1 MGNTTNGESYERISM
16 KIFVITAPS
25 GAGKDSIVNELKE
38 KYHVPTSFTTRPK
51 RVYEVDGKDYHF
63 ITKEEFYFKF
73 NNNEIL
79 EHREYNT
86 LLNGKPDTWYYGL
99 SKDSLSDDINVIIV
113 DLQGLRQLKEI
124 FDEDILTSIYIY
136 VDDNERKNRA
146 MKRGS
151 FCEVEWNRR
160 LEDDNRLYTS
170 FVINTEI
177 DYVVENNNLD
187 NTVKEILE
195 IIESEL

>member
-16 KIFVITAPS
+16 KTFVITAPS
-25 GAGKDSIVNELKE
+25 SAGKDSIVNKLKH

-51 RVYEVDGKDYHF
+51 RDYEVDGKDYHF
-63 ITKEEFYFKF
+63 ITKEDFYFKF

-79 EHREYNT
+79 EYREYHT
-86 LLNGKPDTWYYGL
+86 LLNGEPDTWYYGL
-99 SKDSLSDDINVIIV
+99 DDDSLSDNINVVIV

-124 FDEDILTSIYIY
+124 FVESELTSIYIY
-136 VDDNERKNRA
+136 IDDNERKNRA

-151 FCEVEWNRR
+151 FCEVEWIRR
-160 LEDDNRLYTS
+160 LEDDNRLYTNY
-170 FVINTEI
+170 VINTEI

-187 NTVKEILE
+187 DTVKEILE

>member
-1 MGNTTNGESYERISM
+1 M

-25 GAGKDSIVNELKE
+25 SAGKDSIVNKLKH

-51 RVYEVDGKDYHF
+51 RDYEIDGKDYHF
-63 ITKEEFYFKF
+63 ITKEEFLGMEI
-73 NNNEIL
+73 NNEIL
-79 EHREYNT
+79 EYREYHT
-86 LLNGKPDTWYYGL
+86 LLNGKPDIWYYGL
-99 SKDSLSDDINVIIV
+99 SKDSLSDDINVIIL

-124 FDEDILTSIYIY
+124 FDESELTSIYIY

-151 FCEVEWNRR
+151 FCEVEWIRR
-160 LEDDNRLYTS
+160 LEDDNRLYTNY
-170 FVINTEI
+170 VINTEI

>member
-1 MGNTTNGESYERISM
+1 M

-25 GAGKDSIVNELKE
+25 SAGKDSIGNKLKH

-51 RVYEVDGKDYHF
+51 RDYEVDGKDYHL
-63 ITKEEFYFKF
+63 ITKEDFYFKF

-86 LLNGKPDTWYYGL
+86 LLNGEPDTWYYGL

-124 FDEDILTSIYIY
+124 FVESELTSIYIY

-151 FCEVEWNRR
+151 FCEVEWARR
-160 LEDDNRLYTS
+160 LEDDNRLYTNY
-170 FVINTEI
+170 VINTEI

>member
-1 MGNTTNGESYERISM
+1 M

-25 GAGKDSIVNELKE
+25 SAGKDSIANKLKD
-38 KYHVPTSFTTRPK
+38 KFHVSTSFTTRPK
-51 RVYEVDGKDYHF
+51 RDYEVDGKDYHF
-63 ITKEEFYFKF
+63 ITKEEFLGMK

-79 EHREYNT
+79 EYREYHT

-99 SKDSLSDDINVIIV
+99 TDNSLSDDINVVIV
-113 DLQGLRQLKEI
+113 ELQGLRQLKEI
-124 FDEDILTSIYIY
+124 FVESELTSIYIY

-151 FCEVEWNRR
+151 FCEVEWIRR
-160 LEDDNRLYTS
+160 LEDDNRLYTNY
-170 FVINTEI
+170 VINTEI

-187 NTVKEILE
+187 DTVKEILE

>member
-1 MGNTTNGESYERISM
+1 M
-16 KIFVITAPS
+16 KTFVITAPS
-25 GAGKDSIVNELKE
+25 SAGKDSIVNELKD

-51 RVYEVDGKDYHF
+51 RDYEIDGKDYHF

-99 SKDSLSDDINVIIV
+99 TDNSLSDDINVIIV

-124 FDEDILTSIYIY
+124 FVESELTSIYIY

-151 FCEVEWNRR
+151 FCEVEWARR
-160 LEDDNRLYTS
+160 LEDDNRLYTNY
-170 FVINTEI
+170 VINTEI